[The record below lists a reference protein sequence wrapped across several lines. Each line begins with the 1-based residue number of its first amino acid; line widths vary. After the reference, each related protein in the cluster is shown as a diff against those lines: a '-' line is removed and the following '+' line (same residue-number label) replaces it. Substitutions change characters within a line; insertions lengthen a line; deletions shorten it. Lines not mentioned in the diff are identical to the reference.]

1 MCSVFNI
8 SKSGYYSRFNR
19 LSSKWEKENNELI
32 LEIINI
38 HEKSKQTYGSP
49 RITAELKSQDINVS
63 RPRVAR
69 LMKKANIRS
78 KIRRKYVVTTDSKH
92 SFEIAPNI
100 LNRDFKAESPGQ
112 KWVSDITYIGT
123 KQRWLY
129 LTVVLDLY
137 DRKII
142 GWSLSSSL
150 KAKETVIPALKMAL
164 NNRSKCDSLIFHSD
178 RGVQY
183 ACNIF
188 KQLLK
193 KENIK
198 QSMSRKGNCW
208 DNAVAESFFKTIK
221 VEWIYSRTFINQ
233 NQATL
238 SIFEWIESWYNKKR
252 RHSYLGYK
260 TIDEFEKLNI
270 NFVTAA

>member
-19 LSSKWEKENNELI
+19 LPSKWEKENNELI

-208 DNAVAESFFKTIK
+208 DNAVAESFFKTLKI
-221 VEWIYSRTFINQ
+221 ECANRNSFQSRKH
-233 NQATL
+233 AA
-238 SIFEWIESWYNKKR
+238 IELFYYIEVWYNRNR
-252 RHSYLGYK
+252 RHSYLGYA
-260 TIDEFEKLNI
+260 TPVEMENLFYKLK
-270 NFVTAA
+270 VA